1 MEKYVFGVY
10 LPEVVYVSCV
20 VIVSQIQSP
29 VSLLLLTGG
38 YFHFKHFLY
47 ISVFLCRILVN
58 TQSSLLLMNFEP
70 ITYDYTLE
78 EDVAPVTKTPTPP
91 ILSPSALKRR
101 KLSLKQRQASASSKS
116 SQKSL
121 PVPPVEEK
129 KKELTVLFD
138 NENIDLDL
146 SLEQTKE
153 LLKRQMRGGVDES
166 RKLVPEEFRT
176 IQQSPFYRANKS
188 TSYHR

>member
-1 MEKYVFGVY
+1 
-10 LPEVVYVSCV
+10 
-20 VIVSQIQSP
+20 
-29 VSLLLLTGG
+29 
-38 YFHFKHFLY
+38 
-47 ISVFLCRILVN
+47 
-58 TQSSLLLMNFEP
+58 MNFEP
-70 ITYDYTLE
+70 IKYDYTLE
-78 EDVAPVTKTPTPP
+78 EDAAPVTKTPTPP

-101 KLSLKQRQASASSKS
+101 KLSLKQRQSSASSKS
-116 SQKSL
+116 TQKSA
-121 PVPPVEEK
+121 PIEEK

-188 TSYHR
+188 MSCNR